1 MRPII
6 FSFCCLLIFLVAC
19 NSSEQSLS
27 YTDLLSYGVPIEIQ
41 APDSVEIKSSDI
53 GALRDVILTGPD
65 GYRIQIFASPAYS
78 NKANVI
84 KEYKSEIKNH
94 PQFKEFVREES
105 DGFLY
110 AFQLDSTITN
120 YGFRYITVKGGKEI
134 VIQQGMLGVYTRDVA
149 EQLFNYA
156 LQSR

>member
-6 FSFCCLLIFLVAC
+6 FSYCCLLIFLVAC
-19 NSSEQSLS
+19 SPSEQSLA
-27 YTDLLSYGVPIEIQ
+27 YKDLLSYGIPIEIQ
-41 APDSVEIKSSDI
+41 APDSVDI
-53 GALRDVILTGPD
+53 STSEVGALQDVRLTAPE
-65 GYRIQIFASPAYS
+65 GYSLQIFSSPAYK
-78 NKANVI
+78 NKATAV

-94 PQFKEFVREES
+94 PQFKEFVREEP

-110 AFQLDSTITN
+110 AFQLDSTTVN
-120 YGFRYITVKGGKEI
+120 YGFRYIAVKGGNEI
-134 VIQQGMLGVYTRDVA
+134 VIQQGMLGIYTRDEA